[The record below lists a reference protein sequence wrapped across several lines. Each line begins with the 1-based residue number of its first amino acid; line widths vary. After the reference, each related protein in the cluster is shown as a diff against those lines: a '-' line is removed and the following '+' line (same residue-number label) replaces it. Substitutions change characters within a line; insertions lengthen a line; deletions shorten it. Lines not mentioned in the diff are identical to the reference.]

1 MAPVSQ
7 RGMTRPAPVPFF
19 GQIAPKMYADCVRWS
34 CGAEGRVPRF
44 AQRRV
49 ILFFWPTRAFAM
61 GLGPMA
67 AFMAHSAN
75 HSSISVPHGS
85 ASRIS
90 ARRAGKS
97 F

>member
-7 RGMTRPAPVPFF
+7 RGMTRPAPLLFF
-19 GQIAPKMYADCVRWS
+19 GQMAPKIYADCVRWS

-49 ILFFWPTRAFAM
+49 ILFFWPTRAS
-61 GLGPMA
+61 
-67 AFMAHSAN
+67 SAN
-75 HSSISVPHGS
+75 HSSMLVPHGS